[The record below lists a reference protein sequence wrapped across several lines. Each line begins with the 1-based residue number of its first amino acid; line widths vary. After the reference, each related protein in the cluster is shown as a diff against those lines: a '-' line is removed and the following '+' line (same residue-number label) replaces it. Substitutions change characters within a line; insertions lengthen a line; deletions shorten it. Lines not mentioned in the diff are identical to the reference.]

1 MTGKSKPRKDTLR
14 TEKLSLLVLS
24 LCVVVLACLLV
35 FRPF

>member
-1 MTGKSKPRKDTLR
+1 MTAESKPRKDTLR

-24 LCVVVLACLLV
+24 LCIVVLACLLV